1 MDPSSSRSD
10 AERELD
16 ELRRRAYGP
25 HPDIQ
30 SDPAAQLRLT
40 ELEAARTASPRTATG
55 TGTDVTTPAAAPD
68 SGPVAHPT
76 WTRII
81 NEPDSTISIAPVAE
95 SRSGS
100 TSSTWRRL
108 TGTRVR
114 RYSFMAGALAVFLAG
129 VFTVAWIVRP
139 HPDATVHPIADKADV
154 VVLTMLDFLSTLEFA
169 WGEADGQSSFRGYQ
183 QYQGVEPWFFVDGRG
198 YHCFMLISRSGP
210 YVNGANCVPPGVDL
224 FADIDA
230 SNLPTD
236 DGMEDLPNGSIVRF
250 HYRGDSVDVFL
261 YPASPKAE

>member
-40 ELEAARTASPRTATG
+40 ELEAARTASPRAA
-55 TGTDVTTPAAAPD
+55 TGTDVTAPAAAPD

-81 NEPDSTISIAPVAE
+81 DEPDPATSIAPVAE

-100 TSSTWRRL
+100 TSSIWRRL
-108 TGTRVR
+108 TATRVR

-129 VFTVAWIVRP
+129 VFSVAWIVRP
-139 HPDATVHPIADKADV
+139 HPDATLHPIKDEADV

-169 WGEADGQSSFRGYQ
+169 WGEASGQSSFRGYQ
-183 QYQGVEPWFFVDGRG
+183 QYRGVEPWFFVDGRG

-210 YVNGANCVPPGVDL
+210 FVDGANCVPPGVDL
-224 FADIDA
+224 FADIGEDSLSA
-230 SNLPTD
+230 D
-236 DGMEDLPNGSIVRF
+236 DGMEGLPNGSIVRF

-261 YPASPKAE
+261 YPASSKAR

>member
-10 AERELD
+10 AERQLD

-55 TGTDVTTPAAAPD
+55 TDVTTPAAAPD

-81 NEPDSTISIAPVAE
+81 DEPDPAISIAPVAE

-100 TSSTWRRL
+100 TSSIWRRL

-139 HPDATVHPIADKADV
+139 HPDATVHPIADEPDV
-154 VVLTMLDFLSTLEFA
+154 AVLTMLNFLSTLEFA

-183 QYQGVEPWFFVDGRG
+183 PYRGVEPWFFVDGRG

-210 YVNGANCVPPGVDL
+210 YVDGANCVPPGVDL
-224 FADIDA
+224 FADIDG
-230 SNLPTD
+230 SNLPAD
-236 DGMEDLPNGSIVRF
+236 DGTQDLPNGSIVRF

>member
-30 SDPAAQLRLT
+30 SDPAALVRLA
-40 ELEAARTASPRTATG
+40 ELEAARTASPRAATG
-55 TGTDVTTPAAAPD
+55 TEVTAPAAAPD

-81 NEPDSTISIAPVAE
+81 EEWPDSTTSIAPVAE
-95 SRSGS
+95 SRIGW

-108 TGTRVR
+108 TATRVR
-114 RYSFMAGALAVFLAG
+114 RYSFLAGALAIFLAG

-139 HPDATVHPIADKADV
+139 HPEATLEPIADEADV
-154 VVLTMLDFLSTLEFA
+154 VVLSMLAFL
-169 WGEADGQSSFRGYQ
+169 GADAGQSSFRGYQ
-183 QYQGVEPWFFVDGRG
+183 QYRGVEPWFFVDGQG
-198 YHCFMLISRSGP
+198 FQCFMIITRSGP
-210 YVNGANCVPPGVDL
+210 FVDGANCVPPGVDL
-224 FADIDA
+224 FADIGADFVSA
-230 SNLPTD
+230 E
-236 DGMEDLPNGSIVRF
+236 DGMEGLPNGSIVRF

-261 YPASPKAE
+261 YPASSKTE